1 MSAMS
6 DLGDELDDHARLE
19 KALATEISS
28 GEVAPVDVRKRLDEA
43 ISRLEGIR
51 ADAAKL

>member
-1 MSAMS
+1 MS
-6 DLGDELDDHARLE
+6 DLADELDDHARLE
-19 KALATEISS
+19 RSLSVEIAS
-28 GEVAPVDVRKRLDEA
+28 GEVAPVDVRKRLDDA